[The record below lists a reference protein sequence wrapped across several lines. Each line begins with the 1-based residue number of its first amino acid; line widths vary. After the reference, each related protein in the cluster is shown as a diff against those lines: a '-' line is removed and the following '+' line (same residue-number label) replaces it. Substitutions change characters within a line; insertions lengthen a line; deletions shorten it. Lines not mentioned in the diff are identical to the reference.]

1 MKTINQIKTQIGL
14 ACALFAAL
22 AMPPLAQA
30 QFTYT
35 GGTLNADQTYDGLG
49 VDSALNPNTIGS
61 STANHYIGS
70 GNAGVGSLT
79 VQSGTLT
86 INGADFK
93 VANAAAVATPPVGTL
108 TVAAGATL
116 NINQIGQW
124 GGGVG
129 QRGAG
134 TLNINGGT
142 LNWQTSGSTEQ
153 RFMIGNGGSGV
164 GILNLNGGTLNNFF
178 DPGQTLTDAERQFRM
193 GSDGGQ
199 GIAYLNSGSWIL
211 NGNVPFTLGA
221 KWRDLNTTPSVLES
235 ATVSTLN
242 ILDGS
247 LIFTGIIASLDA
259 SKATFTVGANDKVN
273 FLSSGNGQLSLQGWQ
288 QSDFLSL
295 ATAGKLQINGLD
307 VSDLNGFSY
316 SFSSGQGILTI
327 PEPSTAALSGLGLLM
342 GMMAARRR
350 RA

>member
-1 MKTINQIKTQIGL
+1 MKTNKYKVGI
-14 ACALFAAL
+14 AAAL
-22 AMPPLAQA
+22 AALALQPAAQA

-61 STANHYIGS
+61 SSANHYIGN

-93 VANAAAVATPPVGTL
+93 VANAGAVATPPVGTL

-129 QRGAG
+129 QRGTG

-164 GILNLNGGTLNNFF
+164 GILNLNGGTLHNFF
-178 DPGQTLTDAERQFRM
+178 DSAQALTDAERQFRA

-199 GIAYLNSGSWIL
+199 GVINLNAGTWRL
-211 NGNVPFTLGA
+211 DGNVPFTLGA
-221 KWRDLNTTPSVLES
+221 KWLTLNTTPSVLES

-242 ILDGS
+242 ILNGDFV
-247 LIFTGIIASLDA
+247 FTGIIAILDA
-259 SKATFTVGANDKVN
+259 GKSTFTVGANDKVN
-273 FLSSGNGQLSLQGWQ
+273 FLSTGTGELSLQGWLQ
-288 QSDFLSL
+288 TDFEAL
-295 ATAGKLQINGLD
+295 AAAGKIQVDGAD
-307 VSDLNGFSY
+307 VASVGGFNY
-316 SFSSGQGILTI
+316 TFAGGQGII
-327 PEPSTAALSGLGLLM
+327 SVPEPTIGALAGLGLLV
-342 GMMAARRR
+342 GTMAARRR